1 MCRQSQKFLRSKRR
15 CWGLLSGSCLKHS
28 ALFISWK
35 KVFHDVESTWCWCCV
50 IRNVPLV
57 FALSVLSSNCKNSP
71 QFLLPG
77 HRPPFPRLDINKINP
92 CGVHPWL
99 ALLYVKSELQKIN
112 LQTIFFH
119 LRPGLPAFLA
129 AVSSMDTYKTE
140 ETTRSGSQHLLLRR
154 N

>member
-77 HRPPFPRLDINKINP
+77 HRPPFTRLDINKINP

-99 ALLYVKSELQKIN
+99 ALLYVKSELQKIEFISLNNMDQSTNN
-112 LQTIFFH
+112 L
-119 LRPGLPAFLA
+119 LPLKTWT
-129 AVSSMDTYKTE
+129 SSIL
-140 ETTRSGSQHLLLRR
+140 GSSVLHG
-154 N
+154 NG